1 MLLDSALTAAT
12 KLRDS
17 RLGGWKLSISK
28 DERYGAILEMNE
40 YKYLRIELDFPRSV
54 Q

>member
-17 RLGGWKLSISK
+17 RFGEWKLSISK
-28 DERYGAILEMNE
+28 DERYGTILEVSIKDDTVAEN
-40 YKYLRIELDFPRSV
+40 
-54 Q
+54 